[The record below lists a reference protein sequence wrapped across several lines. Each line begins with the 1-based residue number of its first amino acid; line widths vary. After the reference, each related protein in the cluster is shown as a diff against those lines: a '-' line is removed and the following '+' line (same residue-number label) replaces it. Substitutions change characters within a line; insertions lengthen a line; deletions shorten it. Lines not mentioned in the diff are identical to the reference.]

1 MARDVQ
7 QVESDVQ
14 ALRAE
19 LEAVQARA
27 DEYRAALEELG
38 RRKDETAGRL
48 ALSQRQTAEFTSR
61 LELREAELEEARQ
74 QALHEAF
81 LDAVKDRDAAGLD
94 AAAAIE
100 DLLASFA
107 AYDRGHDEVAA
118 ARTAVAPGYD
128 VTDPP
133 APVELADAW
142 ERLTRFVR
150 SKIDEQLDDEVVES
164 AARSFAGYE
173 IEKLPEHLQAAA
185 RARRRRLST
194 ELAKSKR
201 ATPASGK
208 PGEA

>member
-7 QVESDVQ
+7 QVESEIQ

-27 DEYRAALEELG
+27 SEYESTLEELG

-48 ALSQRQTAEFTSR
+48 ALSLRQTAEFASR
-61 LELREAELEEARQ
+61 LEVREAELEEARQ
-74 QALHEAF
+74 HALYEDF
-81 LDAVKDRDAAGLD
+81 RSAVKGREAAALD

-100 DLLASFA
+100 DALASFA
-107 AYDRGHDEVAA
+107 AYERSYDDVAA
-118 ARTAVAPGYD
+118 ARIDVGPGYD

-133 APVELADAW
+133 EPEQLGEAW
-142 ERLTRFVR
+142 ERLVEFVR
-150 SKIDEQLDDEVVES
+150 SKIDEQLEDEVVES

-201 ATPASGK
+201 PTQPSGS
-208 PGEA
+208 

>member
-7 QVESDVQ
+7 QVESEVQ

-27 DEYRAALEELG
+27 NEYEATLEELG

-48 ALSQRQTAEFTSR
+48 ALSQRQTAEFASR
-61 LELREAELEEARQ
+61 LEVREAELEEARQ
-74 QALHEAF
+74 RMLYDDF
-81 LDAVKDRDAAGLD
+81 LDAVKGRESAGLD

-100 DLLASFA
+100 DALASFA
-107 AYDRGHDEVAA
+107 AYDRSYDDVAA
-118 ARTAVAPGYD
+118 ARADVGPGYD

-133 APVELADAW
+133 EPVQLVEAW
-142 ERLTRFVR
+142 ERLVETVR
-150 SKIDEQLDDEVVES
+150 SKIDEQLEDEVVES

-173 IEKLPEHLQAAA
+173 IEKLPEHLQATA

-201 ATPASGK
+201 TTPAAGK
-208 PGEA
+208 PGGS